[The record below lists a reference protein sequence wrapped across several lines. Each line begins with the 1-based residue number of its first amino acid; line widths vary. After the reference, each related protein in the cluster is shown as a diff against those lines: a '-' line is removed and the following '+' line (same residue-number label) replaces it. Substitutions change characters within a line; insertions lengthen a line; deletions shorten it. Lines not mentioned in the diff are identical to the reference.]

1 MRKYLFIAY
10 PVWLYVLFTF
20 PALIAAAL
28 LKTLLGTDPLIA
40 HMAGAAGMCLTYM
53 AGKRKRMKQLP
64 AVPWKRIFRLSGL
77 MLAPVATL
85 TVILTGK
92 AFSNLDWNTY
102 LPVVLGTFFWA
113 SLSEELLFREFL
125 ITRMKETGMT
135 AWVMIPLTALLFSL
149 CHRPETGSLFLQRL
163 VTGMLLGYLYL
174 GSGDIALTVST
185 HWIYNTIVY
194 TFQTTLPS
202 VTLLYSS
209 GRAGLNVLLCLLSL
223 LGTVVVYSINK
234 SKFAGYT

>member
-1 MRKYLFIAY
+1 M
-10 PVWLYVLFTF
+10 
-20 PALIAAAL
+20 
-28 LKTLLGTDPLIA
+28 D
-40 HMAGAAGMCLTYM
+40 
-53 AGKRKRMKQLP
+53 
-64 AVPWKRIFRLSGL
+64 WK
-77 MLAPVATL
+77 
-85 TVILTGK
+85 
-92 AFSNLDWNTY
+92 TY

-194 TFQTTLPS
+194 TFQMTLPS

-209 GRAGLNVLLCLLSL
+209 GRAGLNVLFCLLSL